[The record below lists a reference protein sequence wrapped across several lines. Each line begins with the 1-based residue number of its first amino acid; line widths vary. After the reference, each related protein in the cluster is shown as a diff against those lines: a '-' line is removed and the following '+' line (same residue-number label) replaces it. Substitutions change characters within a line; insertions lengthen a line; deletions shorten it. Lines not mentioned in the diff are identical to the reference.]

1 MVERCFNMFGFI
13 REIRGGIYRAGYDFP
28 VGEILIKCPE
38 PGTSDLCCGAGLSPR
53 DIRADKYFRDSMW
66 LDLKRGEYV
75 KIDTSN
81 EDDDFVMHV
90 YGENTRREE

>member
-1 MVERCFNMFGFI
+1 MFDFI
-13 REIRGGIYRAGYDFP
+13 RKIRGGIYRAGYDFP

-38 PGTSDLCCGAGLSPR
+38 PGTADLCCGTGLSPR